1 MVFITALQPS
11 GSLTP
16 APKLIELTFSFSS
29 ESHKRSRPNNPPSPR
44 YNNRRPW
51 SYPLAHTESRS
62 ASRVTSSSWDIES
75 FLNWLGG
82 LIFARNLTL
91 SRSSGAGT
99 TPGPSPRR
107 VVLKRDAWPEEEQE
121 SIWGLSSYFA
131 PTVVG
136 FRSLSGEG
144 VGVDDDEDDHDHN
157 EAPEDLR
164 WDAMSLSMDD
174 EEEDNDGEKYAE
186 DDGADGLDMDFVG
199 SESGYSI
206 GSTGNGRD
214 PHRFAY
220 GHGIGSTGGLYG
232 LLGRNRMST
241 YSPTYSSAW
250 RAYGRRYDI

>member
-11 GSLTP
+11 GNRTP

-29 ESHKRSRPNNPPSPR
+29 PNHPRPNPPSPR
-44 YNNRRPW
+44 YSTRRPW

-62 ASRVTSSSWDIES
+62 APRATAWDIES

-91 SRSSGAGT
+91 SRSSDAGT

-144 VGVDDDEDDHDHN
+144 VGLDDGDDHDHN
-157 EAPEDLR
+157 EAPDDLR
-164 WDAMSLSMDD
+164 CDALSLSMDD
-174 EEEDNDGEKYAE
+174 EHEDNDGAKYVE

-206 GSTGNGRD
+206 GSSGHGRD
-214 PHRFAY
+214 AHRFSY

-232 LLGRNRMST
+232 LLGRNRTSL